1 MRPGEEFNKCVGCHE
16 DRAAGGPVVTNA
28 APLAAMLPAH
38 DLNIPSANFMVINYE
53 QTIGPIV
60 AAKCVSCH
68 QPVIVGPD
76 TTAAAGDL
84 DLTAVPDTTEMGR
97 IFPRGYVSLS
107 GESMMAAH
115 QVVDPAFPQRSLLID
130 YVLGLGTQ
138 ATAGAHP
145 TAVTL
150 TDREKRMFNLWVLL
164 GAQYK

>member
-1 MRPGEEFNKCVGCHE
+1 M
-16 DRAAGGPVVTNA
+16 
-28 APLAAMLPAH
+28 
-38 DLNIPSANFMVINYE
+38 
-53 QTIGPIV
+53 

-115 QVVDPAFPQRSLLID
+115 QVVDPAFPRRSLLID

-150 TDREKRMFNLWVLL
+150 TDREKRMFKDKIVII
-164 GAQYK
+164 